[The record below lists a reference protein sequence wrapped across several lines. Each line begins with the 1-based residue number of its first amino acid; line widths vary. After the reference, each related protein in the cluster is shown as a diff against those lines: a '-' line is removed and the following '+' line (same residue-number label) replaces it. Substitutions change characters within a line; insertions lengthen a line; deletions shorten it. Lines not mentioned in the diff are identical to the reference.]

1 METLFFHGQVW
12 YNYVQ
17 RTLRKESPGIPMTDQ
32 GREDEG
38 MFENSFPPG
47 DVKKKKKKRD
57 M

>member
-1 METLFFHGQVW
+1 MKLMETLFFHGQVW

-47 DVKKKKKKRD
+47 DV
-57 M
+57 